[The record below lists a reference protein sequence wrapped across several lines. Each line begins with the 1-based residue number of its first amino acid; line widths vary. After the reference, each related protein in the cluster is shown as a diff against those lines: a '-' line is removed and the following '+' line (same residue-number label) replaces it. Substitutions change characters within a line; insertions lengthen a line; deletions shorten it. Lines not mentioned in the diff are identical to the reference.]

1 MCQYWTAVMM
11 DTLITVFVEDLKQ
24 KTTTGADETER
35 PINVW
40 VGVGKGRRD
49 CSGNGSRVVGGR
61 IMSRQRESRWE
72 VGESLGNVSR
82 GGSEPVERRAL
93 MGAEHSG
100 ELVTDGSEDMD
111 CGAVQAVEGVGGMSC
126 ANTHVPLTMVNR
138 REIPQACLSN
148 KLSKLTLATFDEDER
163 TYESKKVVTNGGGN
177 VSLAK
182 RESFVHSSRSRV
194 VQFE

>member
-1 MCQYWTAVMM
+1 MM

-35 PINVW
+35 PISTAEDEEIEVRISVGNVW

-72 VGESLGNVSR
+72 VGESLGN
-82 GGSEPVERRAL
+82 PVERRAL

-100 ELVTDGSEDMD
+100 ELVTDGLEDMD

-148 KLSKLTLATFDEDER
+148 KLSKLTLATFDEDV
-163 TYESKKVVTNGGGN
+163 Y
-177 VSLAK
+177 
-182 RESFVHSSRSRV
+182 FP
-194 VQFE
+194 